1 MNSNPSL
8 TIGEL
13 ARRTGRSV
21 HAIRWYESTGL
32 LPAVQRNPGNRRV
45 FDQRHV
51 EWLELMERLQLTGMS
66 TKEMRAYVAMAVQ
79 GRKTLSQRRDLLQAH
94 RQRVLE
100 TIAQWQE
107 ALALLQQK
115 IGFYNNWISTGRAPD
130 RITTPAHAGPTRR
143 IRKR

>member
-32 LPAVQRNPGNRRV
+32 LPAVQRSPGNRRV
-45 FDQRHV
+45 FHQRHV

-66 TKEMRAYVAMAVQ
+66 TREMRAYVAMAMQ

-100 TIAQWQE
+100 TIAQWQD

-115 IGFYNNWISTGRAPD
+115 IDFYDGWIRTGRMPEG
-130 RITTPAHAGPTRR
+130 ITTPARTKPIRR
-143 IRKR
+143 IHKR